1 MKKNVLP
8 FEKPVVELREKIAEL
23 KKISGDSEVDLS
35 AEIDRLEERLEHLER
50 EVYEN
55 MAPWDRVQMARHAE
69 RPTTLD
75 YIEQLFTDFL
85 EMHVIAIIA
94 TMKQLSE
101 GLPSLMVNQ

>member
-50 EVYEN
+50 EV
-55 MAPWDRVQMARHAE
+55 
-69 RPTTLD
+69 
-75 YIEQLFTDFL
+75 
-85 EMHVIAIIA
+85 
-94 TMKQLSE
+94 
-101 GLPSLMVNQ
+101 